1 MFGRVV
7 FFSRRPRSRELDT
20 CVAYEPVE
28 VASRIFVFPPR
39 LRCGPKDQPSLWHL
53 VLRAAGRDDAANAVL
68 GAYHDARCVDA
79 AGALTKRDCAC
90 APGGVVSRADAT
102 CGYYAAWDRANA
114 AFLGDVF
121 AGAVNDTG
129 VLYEVAAPL
138 LVPGGRVA
146 YLPNAGR
153 RDPLLCG
160 DTAPLR
166 HVKFL
171 RKADRD
177 LDARCGAPPPGLLFK
192 GD

>member
-1 MFGRVV
+1 M
-7 FFSRRPRSRELDT
+7 RPEGPA
-20 CVAYEPVE
+20 VALAP
-28 VASRIFVFPPR
+28 RPPR
-39 LRCGPKDQPSLWHL
+39 GGPRRRGGR
-53 VLRAAGRDDAANAVL
+53 RAR
-68 GAYHDARCVDA
+68 R
-79 AGALTKRDCAC
+79 
-90 APGGVVSRADAT
+90 
-102 CGYYAAWDRANA
+102 RANA

>member
-1 MFGRVV
+1 M
-7 FFSRRPRSRELDT
+7 
-20 CVAYEPVE
+20 
-28 VASRIFVFPPR
+28 
-39 LRCGPKDQPSLWHL
+39 
-53 VLRAAGRDDAANAVL
+53 L

-177 LDARCGAPPPGLLFK
+177 LDARCGAPPPGLLWVIVEGQHQCNELIGRALRAAAHK
-192 GD
+192 RPRKWASQPR